1 MTQHRLLQQ
10 AAAWLSYQGTCRVF
24 VIGAVGNGMQI
35 SPLSVSVIIYSFT
48 VNEKSEKG
56 PKITQR
62 RQQRDVGGPLRFVY
76 MSIAPLK
83 ISQMCRFGRGV
94 NE

>member
-10 AAAWLSYQGTCRVF
+10 AAALLFYQETCLVF

-35 SPLSVSVIIYSFT
+35 LLLSVGAIIYSFT

-56 PKITQR
+56 LKSVKTESIGMWGGCCFVEVSIT
-62 RQQRDVGGPLRFVY
+62 
-76 MSIAPLK
+76 SLK
-83 ISQMCRFGRGV
+83 SSDCGTFGV
-94 NE
+94 DE